1 MIITRQ
7 KYLDMLV
14 AGQGNGLVKIVT
26 GGRRCGKSFL
36 LFQIFHQYLL
46 QHGVDEEHL
55 IEVSLDDRR
64 NRKLCDPDALLDY
77 LDSRI
82 KSDGKTNFIFLDE
95 IQLVDDFIGVLL
107 SLMHTPNTE
116 VYVSGSNSKFLSK
129 DVVTEFRGRG
139 QEIRIW
145 PLSFSEYYGAVGG
158 ERSQAWKD
166 YYTFGGLPQILSL
179 GTERAKRSYLRD
191 IYEVT
196 YIKDIVE
203 RNKIKVPEGLRE
215 LVRILASGIGSSTNP
230 TRICNTFQSVSQLQ
244 ITDKTINEYISD
256 IQDAFLIEE
265 ALRYDVKGRKYIG
278 TETKYY
284 FCDLGLRNIVLNLR
298 QQEETHIM
306 ENVIYNELRMR
317 GYLVDVG
324 LVECWTTNENGK
336 RKRSKLE
343 VDFVVNNGPERVY
356 IQSAFNMPTKDK
368 EKQERRSL
376 INIADNFRKVIVVKD
391 DIKRK
396 IDDDGVVSRRVLTIG
411 FVNDNMVEVLDGLS
425 DGDRIVTGG
434 QNKLREGSKI
444 KLEGQGAK

>member
-46 QHGVDEEHL
+46 QHGVDEGHL

-284 FCDLGLRNIVLNLR
+284 FCDVGLRNIVLNLR

-324 LVECWTTNENGK
+324 LVECWTTDENGK

-396 IDDDGVVSRRVLTIG
+396 IDDDGVVTIG
-411 FVNDNMVEVLDGLS
+411 LFDFLLDEQS
-425 DGDRIVTGG
+425 IERY
-434 QNKLREGSKI
+434 
-444 KLEGQGAK
+444 

>member
-36 LFQIFHQYLL
+36 LFQIFHKYLL

-77 LDSRI
+77 LDARI

-244 ITDKTINEYISD
+244 ITDKTINEYILD

-324 LVECWTTNENGK
+324 LVECWTTDENGK

-343 VDFVVNNGPERVY
+343 VDFVVNNGAERVY
-356 IQSAFNMPTKDK
+356 VQSAFNMPTKEK

-396 IDDDGVVSRRVLTIG
+396 IDDDGVVTIG
-411 FVNDNMVEVLDGLS
+411 LFDFLLDEQS
-425 DGDRIVTGG
+425 IE
-434 QNKLREGSKI
+434 KY
-444 KLEGQGAK
+444 

>member
-1 MIITRQ
+1 
-7 KYLDMLV
+7 MLV
-14 AGQGNGLVKIVT
+14 ASQGNGLVKIVT

-36 LFQIFHQYLL
+36 LFQIFHKYLL

-77 LDSRI
+77 LDARI

-158 ERSQAWKD
+158 ERSQAWKA

-179 GTERAKRSYLRD
+179 GTEKAKRSYLRD

-244 ITDKTINEYISD
+244 ITDKTINEYILD

-324 LVECWTTNENGK
+324 LVECWTTDENGK

-343 VDFVVNNGPERVY
+343 VDFVVNNGAERVY
-356 IQSAFNMPTKDK
+356 VQSAFNMPTKEK

-396 IDDDGVVSRRVLTIG
+396 IDDDGVVTIG
-411 FVNDNMVEVLDGLS
+411 LFDFLLDEQS
-425 DGDRIVTGG
+425 IERY
-434 QNKLREGSKI
+434 
-444 KLEGQGAK
+444 

>member
-7 KYLDMLV
+7 KYLEMLV

-46 QHGVDEEHL
+46 QHGVDEGHL

-77 LDSRI
+77 LDSRV

-324 LVECWTTNENGK
+324 LVECWTTDENGK

-396 IDDDGVVSRRVLTIG
+396 IDDDGVVTIG
-411 FVNDNMVEVLDGLS
+411 LFDFLLDEQS
-425 DGDRIVTGG
+425 IER
-434 QNKLREGSKI
+434 
-444 KLEGQGAK
+444 

>member
-1 MIITRQ
+1 
-7 KYLDMLV
+7 MLV

-46 QHGVDEEHL
+46 QHGVDEGHL

-158 ERSQAWKD
+158 ERSQAWKN

-324 LVECWTTNENGK
+324 LVECWTTDENGK

-396 IDDDGVVSRRVLTIG
+396 IDDDGVVTIG
-411 FVNDNMVEVLDGLS
+411 LFDFLLDEQS
-425 DGDRIVTGG
+425 IER
-434 QNKLREGSKI
+434 
-444 KLEGQGAK
+444 

>member
-46 QHGVDEEHL
+46 QHGVDEGHL

-244 ITDKTINEYISD
+244 ITDKTINEYILD

-324 LVECWTTNENGK
+324 LVECWTTDENGK

-343 VDFVVNNGPERVY
+343 VDFVVNNGAERVY
-356 IQSAFNMPTKDK
+356 VQSAFNMPTKEK

-396 IDDDGVVSRRVLTIG
+396 IDDDGVVTIG
-411 FVNDNMVEVLDGLS
+411 LFDFLLDEQS
-425 DGDRIVTGG
+425 IER
-434 QNKLREGSKI
+434 
-444 KLEGQGAK
+444 

>member
-145 PLSFSEYYGAVGG
+145 SLSFSEYYGAVGG

-324 LVECWTTNENGK
+324 LVECWTTDENGK

-396 IDDDGVVSRRVLTIG
+396 IDDDGVVTIG
-411 FVNDNMVEVLDGLS
+411 LFDFLLDEQS
-425 DGDRIVTGG
+425 IER
-434 QNKLREGSKI
+434 
-444 KLEGQGAK
+444 

>member
-1 MIITRQ
+1 M
-7 KYLDMLV
+7 
-14 AGQGNGLVKIVT
+14 
-26 GGRRCGKSFL
+26 
-36 LFQIFHQYLL
+36 
-46 QHGVDEEHL
+46 QHGVDEGHL

-179 GTERAKRSYLRD
+179 DTERAKRSYLRD

-324 LVECWTTNENGK
+324 LVECWTTDENGK

-396 IDDDGVVSRRVLTIG
+396 IDDDGVVTIG
-411 FVNDNMVEVLDGLS
+411 LFDFLLDEQS
-425 DGDRIVTGG
+425 IER
-434 QNKLREGSKI
+434 
-444 KLEGQGAK
+444 

>member
-46 QHGVDEEHL
+46 QHGVDEGHL

-324 LVECWTTNENGK
+324 LVECWTTDENGK

-343 VDFVVNNGPERVY
+343 VDFVVNNGAERVY
-356 IQSAFNMPTKDK
+356 VQSAFNMPTKEK

-396 IDDDGVVSRRVLTIG
+396 IDDDGVVTIG
-411 FVNDNMVEVLDGLS
+411 LFDFLLDEQS
-425 DGDRIVTGG
+425 IER
-434 QNKLREGSKI
+434 
-444 KLEGQGAK
+444 

>member
-46 QHGVDEEHL
+46 QHGVDEGHL

-179 GTERAKRSYLRD
+179 GTERAKRSYLRN

-324 LVECWTTNENGK
+324 LVECWTTDENGK

-396 IDDDGVVSRRVLTIG
+396 IDDDGVVTIG
-411 FVNDNMVEVLDGLS
+411 LFDFLLDEQS
-425 DGDRIVTGG
+425 IERY
-434 QNKLREGSKI
+434 
-444 KLEGQGAK
+444 

>member
-7 KYLDMLV
+7 KYLEMLV

-46 QHGVDEEHL
+46 QHGVDEGHL

-77 LDSRI
+77 LDARI
-82 KSDGKTNFIFLDE
+82 KSDGKTCFIFLDE

-107 SLMHTPNTE
+107 SLMHTPNIE

-324 LVECWTTNENGK
+324 LVECWTTDENGK

-343 VDFVVNNGPERVY
+343 VDFVVNNGAERVY
-356 IQSAFNMPTKDK
+356 VQSAFNMPTKEK

-396 IDDDGVVSRRVLTIG
+396 IDDDGVVTIG
-411 FVNDNMVEVLDGLS
+411 LFDFLLDEQS
-425 DGDRIVTGG
+425 IERY
-434 QNKLREGSKI
+434 
-444 KLEGQGAK
+444 

>member
-46 QHGVDEEHL
+46 QHGVDEGHL

-179 GTERAKRSYLRD
+179 DTERAKRSYLRD

-230 TRICNTFQSVSQLQ
+230 TRICNTFQSVSQLK

-324 LVECWTTNENGK
+324 LVECWTTDENGK

-396 IDDDGVVSRRVLTIG
+396 IDDDGVVTIG
-411 FVNDNMVEVLDGLS
+411 LFDFLLDEQS
-425 DGDRIVTGG
+425 IERY
-434 QNKLREGSKI
+434 
-444 KLEGQGAK
+444 

>member
-7 KYLDMLV
+7 KYLEMLV

-46 QHGVDEEHL
+46 QHGVDEGHL

-145 PLSFSEYYGAVGG
+145 PLSFSEYYGTVGG

-324 LVECWTTNENGK
+324 LVECWTTDENGK

-396 IDDDGVVSRRVLTIG
+396 IDDDGVVTIG
-411 FVNDNMVEVLDGLS
+411 LFDFLLDEQS
-425 DGDRIVTGG
+425 IER
-434 QNKLREGSKI
+434 
-444 KLEGQGAK
+444 

>member
-46 QHGVDEEHL
+46 QHGVDEGHL

-107 SLMHTPNTE
+107 SLMHTPNYE

-324 LVECWTTNENGK
+324 LVECWTTDENGK

-396 IDDDGVVSRRVLTIG
+396 IDDDGVVTIG
-411 FVNDNMVEVLDGLS
+411 LFDFLLDEQS
-425 DGDRIVTGG
+425 IERY
-434 QNKLREGSKI
+434 
-444 KLEGQGAK
+444 

>member
-46 QHGVDEEHL
+46 QHGVDEGHL

-77 LDSRI
+77 LDARI
-82 KSDGKTNFIFLDE
+82 KSDGKTSFIFLDE

-107 SLMHTPNTE
+107 SLMHTPNIE

-324 LVECWTTNENGK
+324 LVECWTTDENGK

-343 VDFVVNNGPERVY
+343 VDFVVNNGAERVY
-356 IQSAFNMPTKDK
+356 VQSAFNMPTKEK

-396 IDDDGVVSRRVLTIG
+396 IDDDGVVTIG
-411 FVNDNMVEVLDGLS
+411 LFDFLLDEQS
-425 DGDRIVTGG
+425 IE
-434 QNKLREGSKI
+434 KY
-444 KLEGQGAK
+444 